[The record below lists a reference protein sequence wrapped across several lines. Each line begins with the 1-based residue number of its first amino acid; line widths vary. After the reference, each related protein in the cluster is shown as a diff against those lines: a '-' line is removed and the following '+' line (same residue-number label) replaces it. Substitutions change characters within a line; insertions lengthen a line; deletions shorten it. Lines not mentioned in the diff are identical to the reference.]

1 MIQDIQQ
8 QAHDRMQKCL
18 ENFAHNLAKLR
29 TGRAHPS
36 LLESLPV
43 VCYGGAT
50 PLNQV
55 ASIMIEDARTLCVT
69 PWDKSVVQAIDKA
82 IRAADLGLNPV
93 TLGVVIRV
101 PLPPLTEERRKEL
114 VRHLGTIAEE
124 ARITLRGIRRDANT
138 AIKQLS
144 KKKEITED
152 IERSGEAAIQK
163 LTDRLVAELEKM
175 VEAKESELM
184 QI

>member
-1 MIQDIQQ
+1 MIQAIQQ

-18 ENFAHNLAKLR
+18 ENFSHNLAKLR

-36 LLESLPV
+36 LIESLPV
-43 VCYGGAT
+43 FCYGNTT

-55 ASIMIEDARTLCVT
+55 ASIMIEDARTLSVT

-82 IRAADLGLNPV
+82 IRSADLGLNPV
-93 TLGVVIRV
+93 TLGHVIRV
-101 PLPPLTEERRKEL
+101 PLPALTEERRKEL
-114 VRHLGTIAEE
+114 VRHLGKDAEE
-124 ARITLRGIRRDANT
+124 ARIALRGIRRDANT

-152 IERSGEAAIQK
+152 VERSGEASIQK

-175 VEAKESELM
+175 VVAKESELM
-184 QI
+184 HI